1 MKRCAN
7 IFLAMIMLFTMTA
20 MVSAAEP
27 RNPGLSQY
35 DIVKV
40 TGVVKFG
47 EDDYRSITETF
58 PKQGGVAS
66 IALTTKYAYCAD
78 QPLTFTIYKYGNGRT
93 GFDDN
98 DKLYSIGG
106 SGTPYDFVRNAYG
119 DAVGYKFDEI
129 ITMKDTSLPQVTLVS
144 TARSRF
150 APMNTYVR
158 MVTVKFST
166 DS

>member
-1 MKRCAN
+1 
-7 IFLAMIMLFTMTA
+7 MIMLFTMTA

-35 DIVKV
+35 DIVKL
-40 TGVVKFG
+40 TGVSK
-47 EDDYRSITETF
+47 DDKGNPIPVTETF

-66 IALTTKYAYCAD
+66 IAFTTKYQYCAD

-98 DKLYSIGG
+98 TKLYSIGG

-119 DAVGYKFDEI
+119 DAVGYKFDEV

-144 TARSRF
+144 TARSRI

-158 MVTVKFST
+158 MVTVRFFT
-166 DS
+166 EG

>member
-78 QPLTFTIYKYGNGRT
+78 QPLTFTIYKYGN
-93 GFDDN
+93 
-98 DKLYSIGG
+98 
-106 SGTPYDFVRNAYG
+106 
-119 DAVGYKFDEI
+119 
-129 ITMKDTSLPQVTLVS
+129 
-144 TARSRF
+144 
-150 APMNTYVR
+150 
-158 MVTVKFST
+158 
-166 DS
+166 